1 MKFFRKLTESGWVI
15 TSSLVTLIAG
25 IITTILNCYANGTIG
40 FYILLGLFLTGIS
53 TILIQIL
60 VSSYITNELVNNIN
74 IENSGILLPH
84 NVYLAQEEL
93 EKLVSS
99 SGNNISAIKIICY
112 GTSAYGDFLTDISN
126 NVYKK
131 AKNITVQA
139 ILCSSECVY
148 RDSDK
153 DEIERIRKFLSNSK
167 NITLY
172 ESKELPTIRACV
184 VYDKNNEA
192 IWNCLQVYTYGGL
205 PTAQYKT
212 FYALVGNGKNDHLL
226 KDNTDLIER
235 EFERLKK

>member
-99 SGNNISAIKIICY
+99 SGNNISAIKIISPC
-112 GTSAYGDFLTDISN
+112 FIS
-126 NVYKK
+126 
-131 AKNITVQA
+131 
-139 ILCSSECVY
+139 
-148 RDSDK
+148 
-153 DEIERIRKFLSNSK
+153 
-167 NITLY
+167 
-172 ESKELPTIRACV
+172 
-184 VYDKNNEA
+184 
-192 IWNCLQVYTYGGL
+192 
-205 PTAQYKT
+205 
-212 FYALVGNGKNDHLL
+212 
-226 KDNTDLIER
+226 
-235 EFERLKK
+235 